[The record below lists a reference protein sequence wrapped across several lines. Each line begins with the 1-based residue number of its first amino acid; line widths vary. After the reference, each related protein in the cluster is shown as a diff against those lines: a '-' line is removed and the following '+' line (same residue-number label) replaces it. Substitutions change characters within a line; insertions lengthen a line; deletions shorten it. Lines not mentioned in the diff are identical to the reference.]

1 MFGGINVPFIPF
13 LSLTVVNTVH
23 LTPRSQYIVLY
34 GRITRVKF
42 LIWIKSN
49 VELH

>member
-23 LTPRSQYIVLY
+23 LTPRSQLY
-34 GRITRVKF
+34 TVQLYSFDFTLPQFRVCQT
-42 LIWIKSN
+42 
-49 VELH
+49 